1 MKTKEIDWK
10 YKKIKGCSNQVP
22 EDFRVSG
29 TSQELVETV
38 AKHKKIKEKLS
49 EIENQRKLI
58 ENIRKSKENQRKS
71 KKIDWKQKNEGNQ
84 RKPKEIDWK
93 HQKTEGKLKEI

>member
-22 EDFRVSG
+22 EDFRVAG

-38 AKHKKIKEKLS
+38 AKHNKIKEKLS
-49 EIENQRKLI
+49 EIDENQRKSI
-58 ENIRKSKENQRKS
+58 ENIRKSMKNLRKS
-71 KKIDWKQKNEGNQ
+71 KKTDSKYKKIDE
-84 RKPKEIDWK
+84 
-93 HQKTEGKLKEI
+93 KLKEIK

>member
-38 AKHKKIKEKLS
+38 AKHKKIKETLT
-49 EIENQRKLI
+49 EID
-58 ENIRKSKENQRKS
+58 ENQRKS
-71 KKIDWKQKNEGNQ
+71 KNVDWKYKKIDE
-84 RKPKEIDWK
+84 
-93 HQKTEGKLKEI
+93 KLKKVKENLLKI

>member
-38 AKHKKIKEKLS
+38 AKHNKIKEKLS
-49 EIENQRKLI
+49 EIDENQRKSI
-58 ENIRKSKENQRKS
+58 ENIRKSMEN
-71 KKIDWKQKNEGNQ
+71 
-84 RKPKEIDWK
+84 
-93 HQKTEGKLKEI
+93 